1 MEAEIITIGT
11 EILLGEIVDTNTRT
25 LARELRQIG
34 LDIFRTSTVGDNA
47 RRIAQAVQESM
58 RRAAAVITTGGL
70 GPTIDDATREGI
82 AIAFGVEIEF
92 VPELWDQIQQRF
104 AAFGRKPTE
113 NNRRQA
119 FIPKGAIPIE
129 NPVGTAPAFIME
141 SETSSV
147 ISLPGVP
154 AEMAFL
160 MEHNLIPYLRRRLK
174 LQGIIKSRILRT
186 AGIGESV
193 IDKRIEDLERLSN
206 PTVGLSAHPGRV
218 DIRITAKANSET
230 EADEMIWGVEV
241 TLRQRLGQYLYGVD
255 NETLEGIIATM
266 LRDQAMKVCT
276 LECGTSGS
284 LGASFTQY
292 SDIFGGGQIISTQE
306 DLDEAPTLLRHLSQS
321 TGATCGIAL
330 LLIEEGEGYKL
341 ISHIL
346 LDSEIK
352 TEEHQYAR
360 RFVYSEARAISFG
373 LERLR
378 RALLDRSPE
387 LKSPD
392 S

>member
-25 LARELRQIG
+25 LARELREIG
-34 LDIFRTSTVGDNA
+34 LDIYRTSTVGDNA
-47 RRIAQAVQESM
+47 SRIAQAVQESM
-58 RRAAAVITTGGL
+58 QRAAAVITTGGL
-70 GPTIDDATREGI
+70 GPTVDDATRDGV
-82 AIAFGVEIEF
+82 AMAFEVETEF

-119 FIPKGAIPIE
+119 FIPRGAIPIE

-141 SETSSV
+141 SESSSV

-154 AEMAFL
+154 AEMAYL
-160 MEHNLIPYLRRRLK
+160 MEHNLIPYLRQRLN
-174 LQGIIKSRILRT
+174 LLGIIKSRILQT

-206 PTVGLSAHPGRV
+206 PTVGLSAHPGHV
-218 DIRITAKANSET
+218 DIRITAKANSEM
-230 EADEMIWGVEV
+230 EADEMIWGVEA

-255 NETLEGIIATM
+255 DETLEGVIAAR
-266 LRDQAMKVCT
+266 LHAQALKVCT
-276 LECGTSGS
+276 LEYGTAGA
-284 LGASFTQY
+284 LGAAFAQF
-292 SDIFGGGQIISTQE
+292 SDVFAGGQIINIQE
-306 DLDEAPTLLRHLSQS
+306 DINEAQTLLRQLSQS
-321 TGATCGIAL
+321 TGAGCGLAL
-330 LLIEEGEGYKL
+330 LLVDESEGYNL
-341 ISHIL
+341 ICHIL
-346 LDSEIK
+346 IGSELK
-352 TEEHQYAR
+352 TEQHQYAR
-360 RFVYSEARAISFG
+360 RFVYSEARAVSLG

-378 RALLDRSPE
+378 RALFERYPE
-387 LKSPD
+387 PKPSD